1 MEKMGLIVMKGS
13 DIERANIIKER
24 VGDNLMTG
32 YILALGNQLRERM
45 QHGVIEFYYHKKN
58 GEIRRAF
65 GTTMPSLAKA
75 HIKTGGSSN
84 KVITYWDTERSS
96 WRCCQ
101 IHSLIKVC

>member
-1 MEKMGLIVMKGS
+1 MENMGLIVMKGS

-45 QHGVIEFYYHKKN
+45 QHGVVEFYYHKKS

-65 GTTMPSLAKA
+65 GTTMPAIVKA
-75 HIKTGGSSN
+75 HTINGGSSI
-84 KVITYWDTERSS
+84 KVITYWDCEKAEFRA
-96 WRCCQ
+96 CQ
-101 IHSLIKVC
+101 LHSLIKIC